1 MGQVQI
7 ISGVERR
14 RRWSDE
20 QKQAIVAA
28 AFAPGAVVT
37 EVARQA
43 DVNSGQIYRW
53 RRDLQMSPPG
63 FAEVV
68 VSSVVDPSDIS
79 ASVIDVA
86 LNDGTHVQIPATTP
100 LELASAVIKALV
112 RRWSRFRVMCGSG
125 CRSDEPTCARA

>member
-1 MGQVQI
+1 MGQVQV

-20 QKQAIVAA
+20 QKRAIVAA

-37 EVARQA
+37 EVARRA
-43 DVNSGQIYRW
+43 DINSGQIYRW
-53 RRDLQMSPPG
+53 RRDLQAEPSG

-68 VSSVVDPSDIS
+68 VSSGAGPLDRS

-86 LNDGTHVQIPATTP
+86 LSDGTRVQIPDTVS
-100 LELASAVIKALV
+100 LELATAVLNALV
-112 RRWSRFRVMCGSG
+112 RR
-125 CRSDEPTCARA
+125 